1 MMVNR
6 LPLFILAVFLGSLS
20 LQGQKK
26 IEFPSKDGI
35 EISATVYILQ
45 DTMPYMIL
53 CHQAGYSRGEY
64 EETARKFMK
73 FQYNC
78 LAIDL
83 RSGGEIND
91 VKNETAQHA
100 KEKNKPVTY
109 LDAEQDML
117 AAIDYAF
124 AKSKKKVILIGS
136 SYSASLALK
145 IAASKNEKVKAVIAF
160 SPGEYFGKTLVL
172 KDHIKTIPVPVFVTS
187 SKEEAPALTKLMNDV
202 TCTGKQQFIPASK
215 GEHGS
220 RALWKENQNAH
231 EYWLAVLMFMRGVK

>member
-1 MMVNR
+1 MILKRIFFLVVAI
-6 LPLFILAVFLGSLS
+6 LFIALPM
-20 LQGQKK
+20 QGQKK

-35 EISATVYILQ
+35 VISATLYTLQ
-45 DTMPYMIL
+45 DTLPYMIL

-64 EETARKFMK
+64 DETARKFMK

-100 KEKNKPVTY
+100 KDKGKGISY
-109 LDAEQDML
+109 LDAEQDIL
-117 AAIDYAF
+117 AAIDYAY
-124 AKSKKKVILIGS
+124 AKSKKKVVLIGS
-136 SYSASLALK
+136 SYSASLVLK
-145 IAASKNEKVKAVIAF
+145 IAAKNDKVKAVLAF
-160 SPGEYFGKTLVL
+160 SPGEYFGKTMIL
-172 KDHIKTIPVPVFVTS
+172 KDQIKNIPVPVFVAS
-187 SKEEAPALTKLMNDV
+187 SKEESPALTKLMADV
-202 TCTGKQQFIPASK
+202 TAPVKQQFTPASK

-231 EYWLAVLMFMRGVK
+231 EYWLAVLMFMRQVK